1 MMTENRGR
9 IHSSRGDRVFDAV
22 VLVLMVLILLICL
35 YPLYFILIASVSDPY
50 LVSAG
55 KVLLV
60 PKGLTFNAYVRIF
73 HYQKIWMGYRNTI
86 LYTVLGTAINVAV
99 TVSAGFALSRKTM
112 VGRKAILMF
121 FVFTM
126 FFNGGMIPTYMVV
139 KKLGLINT
147 VWAMVLPNALSVWNL
162 MIARSFFETTIP
174 EDLRSAAFID
184 GAGNLTF
191 FFQIVMPVSKAIVS
205 VLVLFY
211 AIGHWNAFFN
221 AFIYLESDRLYPLQ
235 VVLRDILV
243 SNQPDPSMI
252 DDLATLIE
260 KQKTAELL
268 KYGLIVVASVP
279 VLVLYPFMQRYF
291 VTGVMIGSIKG

>member
-1 MMTENRGR
+1 VADRQKHIGR
-9 IHSSRGDRVFDAV
+9 SRGDKVFDGIV
-22 VLVLMVLILLICL
+22 MVLMILVLFVCL

-50 LVSAG
+50 MVSAG
-55 KVLLV
+55 KVLV
-60 PKGLTFNAYVRIF
+60 IPKGITFNAYERIF

-86 LYTVLGTAINVAV
+86 LYTTLGTAINVAITV
-99 TVSAGFALSRKTM
+99 TAGFALSRKTL
-112 VGRKAILMF
+112 VGRRMILML

-139 KKLGLINT
+139 KSLGLINT
-147 VWAMVLPNALSVWNL
+147 IWAMVLPNAMSVWNL

-174 EDLRSAAFID
+174 EDLRGAAFID

-191 FFQIVMPVSKAIVS
+191 FFQIVLPVSKAIVS

-211 AIGHWNAFFN
+211 AIAHWNAFFN

>member
-1 MMTENRGR
+1 MADRQKHIGR
-9 IHSSRGDRVFDAV
+9 SRGDKVFDGIV
-22 VLVLMVLILLICL
+22 MVLMILVLFVCL

-50 LVSAG
+50 MVSAG
-55 KVLLV
+55 KVLV
-60 PKGLTFNAYVRIF
+60 IPKGITFNAYERIF

-86 LYTVLGTAINVAV
+86 LYTTLGTAINVAITV
-99 TVSAGFALSRKTM
+99 TAGFALSRKTL
-112 VGRKAILMF
+112 VGRRMILML

-139 KKLGLINT
+139 KSLGLINT
-147 VWAMVLPNALSVWNL
+147 IWAMVLPNAMSVWNL

-174 EDLRSAAFID
+174 EDLRGAAFID

-191 FFQIVMPVSKAIVS
+191 FFQIVLPVSKAIVS

-211 AIGHWNAFFN
+211 AIAHWNAFFN